1 MEWTNDLTLYGE
13 NKNFYQL
20 DTTGGK
26 EMTDKSLSRFK
37 DERSIVLCGEAGQGI
52 QTVEHILT
60 QTLKLSGYHVF
71 STEEYMSRIRG
82 GSNSTL
88 IRVSS
93 NRVSAPV
100 DRIDLLIPFSLGAV
114 RHVQKKISS
123 KTVLLGEKK
132 VYGKE
137 YHGEKAI
144 DVPLS
149 EIASEVGGSI
159 YSNTVAMALL
169 AGLLKVESEVLDRY
183 LRHHFAGKN
192 ETIVQKNLEAARR
205 GYEVS
210 DELTRNGKLQI
221 DLIKHNETK
230 DEILIDGV
238 EALAMGAI
246 AGGCNF
252 LSFYPMSPST
262 AVAVLLAEH
271 SKEFGIIVEQAED
284 EISAMNM
291 GIGAWYAG
299 ARGLAS
305 TSGGG
310 FALMVEGLSLAG
322 MIESPMVVHIGQR
335 PGPATGL
342 PTRTEQGDLLFALY
356 SGHGEFPRIILAPGT
371 IKDCFYLAQ
380 KAFNLADQYQV
391 PVFILTDQYLLE
403 SHYNIPSLDPVR
415 TPLEKHFVE
424 TKPGYK
430 RYQLPEAGLSPR
442 GIPGFGE
449 GLVVLD
455 SDEHDEEGHITEDLD
470 LRTKMV
476 NKRLRK
482 LDLLRNNIIPPE
494 LVGAEDYETLI
505 IGWGSTYHAIR
516 EALERLHRED
526 IAFLHFKQVYPLHPE
541 AIAYFKKAKKTVIVE
556 NNGTAQFGQLV
567 RLETGFDMDRKILK
581 YNGLPFSVDE
591 LEVQLKSVLD

>member
-1 MEWTNDLTLYGE
+1 MTN
-13 NKNFYQL
+13 
-20 DTTGGK
+20 
-26 EMTDKSLSRFK
+26 KSLSRFR
-37 DERSIVLCGEAGQGI
+37 DEVSIVLCGEAGQGI

-71 STEEYMSRIRG
+71 STQEYMSRIRG

-88 IRVSS
+88 LRVSS

-100 DRIDLLIPFSLGAV
+100 DQIDLLIPFSPGAV

-132 VYGKE
+132 IYGKE
-137 YHGEKAI
+137 YLGEKAI
-144 DVPLS
+144 NVPLS
-149 EIASEVGGSI
+149 EIASEVGGPI
-159 YSNTVAMALL
+159 YSNTVAVALL
-169 AGLLKVESEVLDRY
+169 AGLLKVEREVLDRY
-183 LRHHFAGKN
+183 LNHHFSGKDEN
-192 ETIVQKNLEAARR
+192 TIQRNLEAARR

-210 DELTRNGKLQI
+210 DELLRNGKLQI
-221 DLIKHNETK
+221 DLVKHNEIK

-262 AVAVLLAEH
+262 AVAVLLAQQ
-271 SKEFGIIVEQAED
+271 SKDFGIIVEQAED

-342 PTRTEQGDLLFALY
+342 PTRTEQGELLFALY
-356 SGHGEFPRIILAPGT
+356 SGHGEFPRIIFSPGT
-371 IKDCFYLAQ
+371 IEDCFYLAQ
-380 KAFNLADQYQV
+380 KAFDLADRYQV

-403 SHYNIPSLDPVR
+403 SHYNIPSLDPAGI
-415 TPLEKHFVE
+415 PLQKHFVE
-424 TKPGYK
+424 TRQGYK
-430 RYQLPEAGLSPR
+430 RYELTEAGLSPR

-470 LRTKMV
+470 VRTKMV
-476 NKRLRK
+476 NKRFKK
-482 LDLLRNNIIPPE
+482 LDLLKKDAIPPE
-494 LVGAEDYETLI
+494 LVGPENYKTLI
-505 IGWGSTYHAIR
+505 IGWGSTYHTIR
-516 EALERLHRED
+516 EALERLGRED
-526 IAFLHFKQVYPLHPE
+526 TALLHFKQVYPLHPE
-541 AIAYFKKAKKTVIVE
+541 TIARLKKAKKTVIVE
-556 NNGTAQFGQLV
+556 NNGTGQFGQV
-567 RLETGFDMDRKILK
+567 IRSQTGFDMDRKILK

-591 LEVQLKSVLD
+591 LEVQLKSVLP

>member
-1 MEWTNDLTLYGE
+1 
-13 NKNFYQL
+13 
-20 DTTGGK
+20 
-26 EMTDKSLSRFK
+26 
-37 DERSIVLCGEAGQGI
+37 
-52 QTVEHILT
+52 
-60 QTLKLSGYHVF
+60 
-71 STEEYMSRIRG
+71 
-82 GSNSTL
+82 
-88 IRVSS
+88 
-93 NRVSAPV
+93 V
-100 DRIDLLIPFSLGAV
+100 DRIDLLIPFSPGAV
-114 RHVQKKISS
+114 PHVQKRISS

-137 YHGEKAI
+137 YKGEKAI
-144 DVPLS
+144 DIPLS
-149 EIASEVGGSI
+149 EIASEVGGPI
-159 YSNTVAMALL
+159 YSNTVAVALL
-169 AGLLKVESEVLDRY
+169 AGLLKVEREILDHY
-183 LRHHFAGKN
+183 LRHHFSGKDEN
-192 ETIVQKNLEAARR
+192 TILKNLEAARR

-210 DELTRNGKLQI
+210 NELLQNGKLQI
-221 DLIKHNETK
+221 DLVKHNEIK

-342 PTRTEQGDLLFALY
+342 PTRTEQGELLFAIY
-356 SGHGEFPRIILAPGT
+356 SGHGEFPRILLAPGT
-371 IKDCFYLAQ
+371 IEDCFYLAQ
-380 KAFNLADQYQV
+380 KAFDLADKYQV
-391 PVFILTDQYLLE
+391 PAFILTDQYLLE
-403 SHYNIPSLDPVR
+403 SHYNILSLDSAQV
-415 TPLEKHFVE
+415 PLQKHFIE
-424 TKPGYK
+424 TKQGYK
-430 RYQLPEAGLSPR
+430 RYELTEVGLSPR

-476 NKRLRK
+476 NKRFKK
-482 LDLLRNNIIPPE
+482 LDLLKKDGIPPD
-494 LVGAEDYETLI
+494 LVGPENYRTLI
-505 IGWGSTYHAIR
+505 IGWGSTYHTIR
-516 EALERLHRED
+516 EALERLGRED
-526 IAFLHFKQVYPLHPE
+526 TTLLHFKQVYPLYPDT
-541 AIAYFKKAKKTVIVE
+541 IAYLQKAKKRVIIE
-556 NNGTAQFGQLV
+556 NNGTSQFGQLI
-567 RLETGFDMDRKILK
+567 RMQTGFDMDRKILK

>member
-1 MEWTNDLTLYGE
+1 MKGVAM
-13 NKNFYQL
+13 KNGS
-20 DTTGGK
+20 TP
-26 EMTDKSLSRFK
+26 RFN
-37 DERSIVLCGEAGQGI
+37 EEVSVVLCGEAGQGI

-60 QTLKLSGYHVF
+60 QTLIHSGYHVF

-82 GSNSTL
+82 GSNSTMV
-88 IRVSS
+88 RVSS

-100 DRIDLLIPFSLGAV
+100 DRIDFLVPFSPGAV
-114 RHVQKKISS
+114 RHVQKRISS
-123 KTVLLGEKK
+123 ETILLGEKK
-132 VYGKE
+132 NYGNE
-137 YHGEKAI
+137 YQGERAI

-149 EIASEVGGSI
+149 QIAQEIGGPL
-159 YSNTVAMALL
+159 YSNTVAVALL
-169 AGLLKVESEVLDRY
+169 AGLLKVEKEVLNPY
-183 LRHHFAGKN
+183 LRHHFAGKD

-210 DELTRNGKLQI
+210 DTLLRNGKIQI
-221 DLIKHNETK
+221 GLVKHNEVK

-342 PTRTEQGDLLFALY
+342 PTRTEQGELLFALY
-356 SGHGEFPRIILAPGT
+356 SGHGEFPRIILTPGT
-371 IKDCFYLAQ
+371 IEGCFYLAQ
-380 KAFNLADQYQV
+380 KAFDLADQYQV

-403 SHYNIPSLDPVR
+403 SHYNISSLDPTR
-415 TPLEKHFVE
+415 IPLKKYFIE
-424 TKPGYK
+424 TKQDYR
-430 RYQLPEAGLSPR
+430 RYQLTETGISPR
-442 GIPGFGE
+442 GIPNFGE

-455 SDEHDEEGHITEDLD
+455 SDEHDEEGHITEDMD

-476 NKRLRK
+476 NKRLKK
-482 LDLLRNNIIPPE
+482 LDLLMKDVIAPE
-494 LVGAEDYETLI
+494 LVGPKDYKTLI
-505 IGWGSTYHAIR
+505 IGWGSTYLIIK
-516 EALERLHRED
+516 EALERLGREEM
-526 IAFLHFKQVYPLHPE
+526 ALLHFKQVYPLHPNTVN
-541 AIAYFKKAKKTVIVE
+541 YLQKAKKRVIVE
-556 NNGTAQFGQLV
+556 NNRTGQFGQLL
-567 RLETGFDMDRKILK
+567 RMQTGFNMDQKILK
-581 YNGLPFSVDE
+581 YNGSPFSVEE

>member
-1 MEWTNDLTLYGE
+1 
-13 NKNFYQL
+13 
-20 DTTGGK
+20 
-26 EMTDKSLSRFK
+26 MTDKSLLRLK
-37 DERSIVLCGEAGQGI
+37 DEVSIVLCGEAGQGI

-88 IRVSS
+88 VRVSS

-100 DRIDLLIPFSLGAV
+100 DRIDLLIPFSPGAV
-114 RHVQKKISS
+114 RHVQKRISP

-132 VYGKE
+132 IYEKD
-137 YHGEKAI
+137 YQGERAV

-149 EIASEVGGSI
+149 EIAQEIGGPI
-159 YSNTVAMALL
+159 YTNTVAVALL
-169 AGLLKVESEVLDRY
+169 AGLLKVEREVLDKY
-183 LRHHFAGKN
+183 LKHHFAGKD
-192 ETIVQKNLEAARR
+192 ETIVQKNLEAARK
-205 GYEVS
+205 GYGVS
-210 DELTRNGKLQI
+210 DDLLKNGKLQI
-221 DLIKHNETK
+221 DLVKHHEIK

-238 EALAMGAI
+238 EALAMGTI

-262 AVAVLLAEH
+262 GVAVQLAQQ
-271 SKEFGIIVEQAED
+271 SKDFGIIVEQAED

-291 GIGAWYAG
+291 VIGAWYAG

-322 MIESPMVVHIGQR
+322 MIESPLVVHIGQR

-342 PTRTEQGDLLFALY
+342 PTRTEQGELLFALCA
-356 SGHGEFPRIILAPGT
+356 GHGEFPRVILAPGT
-371 IKDCFYLAQ
+371 IEDCFYLAQ
-380 KAFNLADQYQV
+380 KAFNLADKYQV

-403 SHYNIPSLDPVR
+403 SHYNIPSLDPAR
-415 TPLEKHFVE
+415 IPLEKHFVE
-424 TKPGYK
+424 TKQGYR
-430 RYQLPEAGLSPR
+430 RYQLTEAGLSPR

-476 NKRLRK
+476 NKRFKK
-482 LDLLRNNIIPPE
+482 LDLLKREAIPPE
-494 LVGAEDYETLI
+494 LVGPENYETLI
-505 IGWGSTYHAIR
+505 VGWGSTCQAIR
-516 EALERLHRED
+516 EAVDRLAKRD
-526 IAFLHFKQVYPLHPE
+526 VAFLHYKQVYPLHSDTIPY
-541 AIAYFKKAKKTVIVE
+541 IKRAKKTVIVE
-556 NNGTAQFGQLV
+556 NNGTAQFGQLI
-567 RLETGFDMDRKILK
+567 RLQSGLDMDRKILR
-581 YNGLPFSVDE
+581 YNGLPFSVEE
-591 LEVQLKSVLD
+591 LKDQLNSILD

>member
-1 MEWTNDLTLYGE
+1 MKKGWT
-13 NKNFYQL
+13 
-20 DTTGGK
+20 
-26 EMTDKSLSRFK
+26 SRFN
-37 DERSIVLCGEAGQGI
+37 DDVSIVLCGEAGQGI

-88 IRVSS
+88 VRVSS
-93 NRVSAPV
+93 KRVSAPV
-100 DRIDLLIPFSLGAV
+100 SRIDLLVPFSPGAV
-114 RHVQKKISS
+114 RHIQKRISPE
-123 KTVLLGEKK
+123 TIILGEKK

-137 YHGEKAI
+137 YQGENAI

-149 EIASEVGGSI
+149 EIAQEIGSPI
-159 YSNTVAMALL
+159 YSNTVAVALL
-169 AGLLKVESEVLDRY
+169 AGLLQVDREVFDQY
-183 LRHHFAGKN
+183 LRHHFAGKE
-192 ETIVQKNLEAARR
+192 ETIIQKNLEAARR
-205 GYEVS
+205 GYGMS
-210 DELTRNGKLQI
+210 DEFLRNGKIQI
-221 DLIKHNETK
+221 NLAKHNETK

-238 EALAMGAI
+238 EALAMGAV

-271 SKEFGIIVEQAED
+271 SGEFGIIVEQAED

-291 GIGAWYAG
+291 GIGAWYTG

-322 MIESPMVVHIGQR
+322 MLESPIVVHIGQR

-342 PTRTEQGDLLFALY
+342 PTRTEQGDLLFSLY

-371 IKDCFYLAQ
+371 IEDCFNLAQ
-380 KAFNLADQYQV
+380 KAFDLADQYQV

-403 SHYNIPSLDPVR
+403 SHYNIPSLDPAR
-415 TPLEKHFVE
+415 IPLQKHFIE
-424 TKPGYK
+424 TKQGYQ
-430 RYQLPEAGLSPR
+430 RYQLTETGLSLR

-470 LRTKMV
+470 LRTQMV
-476 NKRLRK
+476 NKRLK
-482 LDLLRNNIIPPE
+482 KSDLLMKDAVAPEIIGPKN
-494 LVGAEDYETLI
+494 YETLI
-505 IGWGSTYHAIR
+505 IGWGSTYHIIR
-516 EALERLHRED
+516 ETLGRLGRKD
-526 IAFLHFKQVYPLHPE
+526 TSLLHFKQVYPLHPNTVD
-541 AIAYFKKAKKTVIVE
+541 YLRKAKKKVIVE
-556 NNGTAQFGQLV
+556 NNGTGQFGQLI
-567 RLETGFDMDRKILK
+567 RMQTGFDMDHKILK
-581 YNGLPFSVDE
+581 YNGLPFSLEE
-591 LEVQLKSVLD
+591 LEVHLKSVLD

>member
-1 MEWTNDLTLYGE
+1 MDMKNEWMSRLNDE
-13 NKNFYQL
+13 V
-20 DTTGGK
+20 
-26 EMTDKSLSRFK
+26 
-37 DERSIVLCGEAGQGI
+37 SIVLCGEAGQGI

-71 STEEYMSRIRG
+71 SSEEYMSRIRG

-100 DRIDLLIPFSLGAV
+100 DRIDLLIPFSSGAI
-114 RHVQKKISS
+114 RHVQKRISP
-123 KTVLLGEKK
+123 KTTLLGEKK
-132 VYGKE
+132 IYEKE
-137 YHGEKAI
+137 YQGKNAI
-144 DVPLS
+144 DIRFS
-149 EIASEVGGSI
+149 EIASEAGGPI
-159 YSNTVAMALL
+159 YTNTVAVALL
-169 AGLLKVESEVLDRY
+169 AGLLGVEREVLNQY
-183 LRHHFAGKN
+183 LRHHFAGKD
-192 ETIVQKNLEAARR
+192 ESIVHKNIEAARR
-205 GYEVS
+205 GYGVS
-210 DELTRNGKLQI
+210 DELVRTGKLQI
-221 DLIKHNETK
+221 DLARHNEIK
-230 DEILIDGV
+230 DDILIDGV

-322 MIESPMVVHIGQR
+322 MIESPLVVHIGQR

-371 IKDCFYLAQ
+371 IEDCFYLAQ

-391 PVFILTDQYLLE
+391 PVFILTDQYILE
-403 SHYNIPSLDPVR
+403 SHYNIPSLDPTR
-415 TPLEKHFVE
+415 TPLKKHFVE
-424 TKPGYK
+424 TRKGYK
-430 RYQLPEAGLSPR
+430 RFELTETGLSPR
-442 GIPGFGE
+442 GIPSFGE

-476 NKRLRK
+476 NKRLKK
-482 LDLLRNNIIPPE
+482 LDLLKNDMIPPE
-494 LVGAEDYETLI
+494 LVGPKNYKTLI

-516 EALERLHRED
+516 EVLGRLGTKD
-526 IAFLHFKQVYPLHPE
+526 VAFLHFKQVYPLHPE

-556 NNGTAQFGQLV
+556 NNGTAQFGQLI
-567 RLETGFDMDRKILK
+567 RLQTGFDMDHKILK
-581 YNGLPFSVDE
+581 YNGLPFSVEE
-591 LEVQLKSVLD
+591 LEERLKSILD

>member
-1 MEWTNDLTLYGE
+1 MID
-13 NKNFYQL
+13 QI
-20 DTTGGK
+20 
-26 EMTDKSLSRFK
+26 LSRF
-37 DERSIVLCGEAGQGI
+37 EEEVSIVLCGEAGQGI

-71 STEEYMSRIRG
+71 STQEYMSRIRG

-88 IRVSS
+88 VRVSS

-100 DRIDLLIPFSLGAV
+100 DRIDLLIPFGPGAV

-123 KTVLLGEKK
+123 KTVLLGDKK
-132 VYGKE
+132 IYGNE
-137 YHGEKAI
+137 YEGEKAV
-144 DVPLS
+144 DVSLS
-149 EIASEVGGSI
+149 EIASAVGGQI
-159 YSNTVAMALL
+159 YSNTIAVALL
-169 AGLLKVESEVLDRY
+169 AGLLKAEKEVLDRC
-183 LRHHFAGKN
+183 LRHHFSGKDEN
-192 ETIVQKNLEAARR
+192 TIQKNLEAARR
-205 GYEVS
+205 GYQVS
-210 DELTRNGKLQI
+210 HELTENGKLQI
-221 DLIKHNETK
+221 DLFKHKEVE

-238 EALAMGAI
+238 EALAMGAV

-299 ARGLAS
+299 GRALAS

-342 PTRTEQGDLLFALY
+342 PTRTEQGELLFALHA
-356 SGHGEFPRIILAPGT
+356 GHGEFPRILLAPGT
-371 IKDCFYLAQ
+371 IEDCFYLAQ
-380 KAFNLADQYQV
+380 RAFDLADRYQV
-391 PVFILTDQYLLE
+391 PVLILTDQYLLE
-403 SHYNIPSLDPVR
+403 SHCNIPALDPTR
-415 TPLEKHFVE
+415 IRLEKHFVE
-424 TKPGYK
+424 MKQGYK
-430 RYQLPEAGLSPR
+430 RYRLTEAGISPR

-470 LRTKMV
+470 LRIKMV
-476 NKRLRK
+476 NKRLKK
-482 LDLLRNNIIPPE
+482 LELLRNDIIPSEVVEPE
-494 LVGAEDYETLI
+494 NWKTLI
-505 IGWGSTYHAIR
+505 IGWGSTYHAIQ
-516 EALERLHRED
+516 EALGRLGAKD
-526 IAFLHFKQVYPLHPE
+526 VAFLHFKQVYPLHPNT
-541 AIAYFKKAKKTVIVE
+541 IAWIKKAKKTVMVE
-556 NNGTAQFGQLV
+556 NNGTGQFGQLI
-567 RLETGFDMDRKILK
+567 RLQTGFNMDHNILK

-591 LEVQLKSVLD
+591 LEEQLKSILD

>member
-1 MEWTNDLTLYGE
+1 MH
-13 NKNFYQL
+13 
-20 DTTGGK
+20 
-26 EMTDKSLSRFK
+26 DKSLSRFNE
-37 DERSIVLCGEAGQGI
+37 DVSIVLCGEAGQGI

-88 IRVSS
+88 VRVSS

-100 DRIDLLIPFSLGAV
+100 DRIDLLIPFSPGAIG
-114 RHVQKKISS
+114 HVQKRISP

-132 VYGKE
+132 IVENE
-137 YHGEKAI
+137 YLGNRVIH
-144 DVPLS
+144 VPFS
-149 EIASEVGGSI
+149 EIASEVGGPI
-159 YSNTVAMALL
+159 YTNTVAVALL
-169 AGLLKVESEVLDRY
+169 AGLLKVEREVLNQY
-183 LRHHFAGKN
+183 LKHHFAGKD
-192 ETIVQKNLEAARR
+192 ETIIRKNIEAARR

-210 DELTRNGKLQI
+210 DDLLGNGKLHI
-221 DLIKHNETK
+221 DLEKHDGIQE
-230 DEILIDGV
+230 ELLIDGV

-262 AVAVLLAEH
+262 GVAVLLAEH

-356 SGHGEFPRIILAPGT
+356 SGHGEFPRIILTPET
-371 IKDCFYLAQ
+371 IEDCFYLAQ
-380 KAFNLADQYQV
+380 KAFNLADRYQV

-403 SHYNIPSLDPVR
+403 SHYNISSLDPTR
-415 TPLEKHFVE
+415 TPLKKHFVE
-424 TKPGYK
+424 TKQGYK
-430 RYQLPEAGLSPR
+430 RYELTEAGLSPR

-476 NKRLRK
+476 NKRFKK
-482 LDLLRNNIIPPE
+482 LDLLKKDVIPPE
-494 LVGAEDYETLI
+494 LVGPKNYKTLI
-505 IGWGSTYHAIR
+505 IGWGSTYHTIR
-516 EALERLHRED
+516 KALESFGRED
-526 IAFLHFKQVYPLHPE
+526 TALLHFKQVYPLHPDT
-541 AIAYFKKAKKTVIVE
+541 IPWIKKAKKTVIVE
-556 NNGTAQFGQLV
+556 NNGTAQFGQLI
-567 RLETGFDMDRKILK
+567 RLQTGFDMDHKILK
-581 YNGLPFSVDE
+581 YNGLPLSVEE
-591 LEVQLKSVLD
+591 LEEQLKSILD

>member
-1 MEWTNDLTLYGE
+1 MENNL
-13 NKNFYQL
+13 
-20 DTTGGK
+20 
-26 EMTDKSLSRFK
+26 MSRPNE
-37 DERSIVLCGEAGQGI
+37 DVSIVLCGEAGQGI

-60 QTLKLSGYHVF
+60 QTLIRSGYHVF

-93 NRVSAPV
+93 KRISAPV
-100 DRIDLLIPFSLGAV
+100 DRIDLLIPFSPGAV
-114 RHVQKKISS
+114 RHVQKRISPE
-123 KTVLLGEKK
+123 TVILGEKK
-132 VYGKE
+132 SYGKE
-137 YHGEKAI
+137 YQEKKAI

-149 EIASEVGGSI
+149 EIASEVGGPV
-159 YSNTVAMALL
+159 YSNTVAAALL
-169 AGLLKVESEVLDRY
+169 AGLLKVERGVLDQY
-183 LRHHFAGKN
+183 LRHHFAGKD
-192 ETIVQKNLEAARR
+192 ETITQKNLEAARR

-210 DELTRNGKLQI
+210 NELTRSGRLQI
-221 DLIKHNETK
+221 DLIKHTEIK
-230 DEILIDGV
+230 DEMLIDGV
-238 EALAMGAI
+238 EALAMGAV

-310 FALMVEGLSLAG
+310 FALMAEGLSLAG

-342 PTRTEQGDLLFALY
+342 PTRTEQGELLFALY
-356 SGHGEFPRIILAPGT
+356 AGHGEFSRIIFAPGT
-371 IKDCFYLAQ
+371 IEDCFYLAQ
-380 KAFNLADQYQV
+380 KAFDLADQYQV

-403 SHYNIPSLDPVR
+403 SRYNIPSLDPR
-415 TPLEKHFVE
+415 RISLQKHFVE
-424 TKPGYK
+424 TKQGYK
-430 RYQLPEAGLSPR
+430 RYELTEAGLSPR

-455 SDEHDEEGHITEDLD
+455 SDEHDEGGHITEDMD
-470 LRTKMV
+470 LRTRMV
-476 NKRLRK
+476 NKRLKK
-482 LDLLRNNIIPPE
+482 LDLLMKDVVAPE
-494 LVGAEDYETLI
+494 LVGPKDYKTLI
-505 IGWGSTYHAIR
+505 IGWGSTYPILK
-516 EALERLHRED
+516 EAFERLGRED
-526 IAFLHFKQVYPLHPE
+526 TALLHFKQVYPLHPNTVD
-541 AIAYFKKAKKTVIVE
+541 YLQKAEKRVIVE
-556 NNGTAQFGQLV
+556 NNGTGQFGQLL
-567 RLETGFDMDRKILK
+567 RIQTGFNMDQKILK

-591 LEVQLKSVLD
+591 LEIQLKSVLD

>member
-1 MEWTNDLTLYGE
+1 
-13 NKNFYQL
+13 
-20 DTTGGK
+20 
-26 EMTDKSLSRFK
+26 
-37 DERSIVLCGEAGQGI
+37 
-52 QTVEHILT
+52 
-60 QTLKLSGYHVF
+60 
-71 STEEYMSRIRG
+71 MSRIRG

-93 NRVSAPV
+93 KRISAPV
-100 DRIDLLIPFSLGAV
+100 DRIDLLIPFSPGAIS
-114 RHVQKKISS
+114 HVQKRISS
-123 KTVLLGEKK
+123 ETVLLGEKK
-132 VYGKE
+132 IVENE
-137 YHGEKAI
+137 YLGNRVFN
-144 DVPLS
+144 VPFS
-149 EIASEVGGSI
+149 EIASEAGGPI
-159 YSNTVAMALL
+159 YTNTVAVALL
-169 AGLLKVESEVLDRY
+169 AGLLGVEREVLNQY
-183 LRHHFAGKN
+183 LRHHFSGKDEN
-192 ETIVQKNLEAARR
+192 TILKNLEAARR

-210 DELTRNGKLQI
+210 DELIRSGRLEI
-221 DLIKHNETK
+221 DLVKNDAIK

-238 EALAMGAI
+238 EALAMGAV

-262 AVAVLLAEH
+262 AVAVLLAER

-371 IKDCFYLAQ
+371 IEDCFYLAQ
-380 KAFNLADQYQV
+380 RAFDLADRYQV

-403 SHYNIPSLDPVR
+403 SHYNIPSLDHARIPFQ
-415 TPLEKHFVE
+415 KHFIE
-424 TKPGYK
+424 TGHGYE
-430 RYQLPEAGLSPR
+430 RYQLNESGLSPR

-476 NKRLRK
+476 NKRFKK
-482 LDLLRNNIIPPE
+482 LDLLKKDLIAPE
-494 LVGAEDYETLI
+494 LVGPTNYETLI
-505 IGWGSTYHAIR
+505 IGWGSTYHIIR
-516 EALERLHRED
+516 EALGRLGRED
-526 IAFLHFKQVYPLHPE
+526 SALLHFKQVYPLHPD
-541 AIAYFKKAKKTVIVE
+541 AITWIKKAEKTVIVE
-556 NNGTAQFGQLV
+556 NNGTGQFGQLI
-567 RLETGFDMDRKILK
+567 RMQTGFDMDHKILK
-581 YNGLPFSVDE
+581 YNGLPFSVEE
-591 LEVQLKSVLD
+591 LEVQLKSVLH

>member
-1 MEWTNDLTLYGE
+1 MKD
-13 NKNFYQL
+13 KVFSQF
-20 DTTGGK
+20 K
-26 EMTDKSLSRFK
+26 EDV
-37 DERSIVLCGEAGQGI
+37 SIVLCGEAGQGI

-71 STEEYMSRIRG
+71 STQEYMSRIRG
-82 GSNSTL
+82 GNNSTL
-88 IRVSS
+88 VRISS

-100 DRIDLLIPFSLGAV
+100 DRIDLLIPFSPGAV
-114 RHVQKKISS
+114 RHVQKKISPE
-123 KTVLLGEKK
+123 TILMGEKK
-132 VYGKE
+132 IYGNE
-137 YHGEKAI
+137 YQEERAI
-144 DVPLS
+144 DIPLS
-149 EIASEVGGSI
+149 EIASEVGGRI
-159 YSNTVAMALL
+159 YSNTVAVAVL
-169 AGLLKVESEVLDRY
+169 AGLLKVEREVLDRY
-183 LRHHFAGKN
+183 LRHHFSGKD
-192 ETIVQKNLEAARR
+192 EDTIHKNLEAARK

-210 DELTRNGKLQI
+210 DELLRNGKLQI
-221 DLIKHNETK
+221 DLVKHKDIKE
-230 DEILIDGV
+230 EILIDGV
-238 EALAMGAI
+238 EALAMGAV

-262 AVAVLLAEH
+262 AVAVLLAQY

-291 GIGAWYAG
+291 VIGAWYAG

-322 MIESPMVVHIGQR
+322 MIESPLVVHIGQR

-342 PTRTEQGDLLFALY
+342 PTRTEQGELLFALH

-371 IKDCFYLAQ
+371 IEDCFYLAQ

-403 SHYNIPSLDPVR
+403 SHYNIPSLDPTR
-415 TPLEKHFVE
+415 NPLQKHFVE
-424 TKPGYK
+424 TKQDYK
-430 RYQLPEAGLSPR
+430 RYELTEAGLSPR

-476 NKRLRK
+476 NKRFKK
-482 LDLLRNNIIPPE
+482 LGLLMKDVIAPE
-494 LVGAEDYETLI
+494 LVGPKNYETLI
-505 IGWGSTYHAIR
+505 IGWGSTYHAIK
-516 EALERLHRED
+516 EAFRRLGTKD
-526 IAFLHFKQVYPLHPE
+526 VALLHFKQVYPLHPDT
-541 AIAYFKKAKKTVIVE
+541 IAYLQKAKKRVIVE
-556 NNGTAQFGQLV
+556 NNGTAQFGQLI
-567 RLETGFDMDRKILK
+567 RLRAGFDMDLKILK
-581 YNGLPFSVDE
+581 YNGLPFSVEE
-591 LEVQLKSVLD
+591 LEEQLKSVLD